1 MKKKRVVLTFPH
13 GLLDKPITYHLIKDY
28 DLIVNILKAAVT
40 PKEQGLLVLEIEGK
54 EQNLNSGINYL
65 KSNGVK
71 IDLLKEDI
79 KWDKDKCTHCTA
91 CVTVCP
97 TEAFTLDRAV
107 MRLEFDKNKCIGCGL
122 CVTLCPYRAIEIVF

>member
-1 MKKKRVVLTFPH
+1 MKKRRVVLTFPH
-13 GLLDKPITYHLIKDY
+13 ELLDKPITYHLIKDH
-28 DLIVNILKAAVT
+28 DLIVNILKASVT
-40 PKEQGLLVLEIEGK
+40 PKEKGLLVLEIEGK

-65 KSNGVK
+65 KNNGVK
-71 IDLLKEDI
+71 IDSLKEDV

-91 CVTVCP
+91 CLTSCP
-97 TEAFTLDRAV
+97 TEAFTLDRTV